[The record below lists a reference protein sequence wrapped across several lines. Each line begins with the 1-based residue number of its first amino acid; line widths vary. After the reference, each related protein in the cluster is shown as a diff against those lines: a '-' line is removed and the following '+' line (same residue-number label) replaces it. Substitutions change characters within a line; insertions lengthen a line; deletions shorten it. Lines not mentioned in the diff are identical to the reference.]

1 MLALNVVHPLSYIGQ
16 GPTGTGQIINSG
28 LGGPLSKQL
37 WAYGT
42 IINDTTAS
50 GTTCPI
56 GYIDG
61 VASLGKQVVL
71 AFQSVTAPATINGTA
86 NQAIYSTVYGA
97 SEVPVGASVTF
108 AGFTNSGNN
117 GTFTVNAVSATGIT
131 VTNSS
136 SVAETNP
143 AATGVYTVGG
153 VPQLVQVYL
162 AQGTGDSTAAVILAS
177 AKALFATGVTSTGFT
192 LNFPTLTTAAAQIT
206 FGAVLNFSA

>member
-16 GPTGTGQIINSG
+16 GPTGGGQIINNG

-37 WAYGT
+37 WGFGT

-61 VASLGKQVVL
+61 VQSLGKQVVL
-71 AFQSVTAPATINGTA
+71 QIQSVAAPATINGTA
-86 NQAIYSTVYGA
+86 NQAVYSSVGA
-97 SEVPVGASVTF
+97 DSAIPVGSSITI

-117 GTFTVNAVSATGIT
+117 GTFTVNSVSASSFT

-136 SVAETNP
+136 SVVETNP
-143 AATGVYTVGG
+143 AATGIYTVGG
-153 VPQLVQVYL
+153 IPQLVQVYL
-162 AQGTGDSTAAVILAS
+162 AQGAGDSAAAVALAS
-177 AKALFATGVTSTGFT
+177 AKALFATGVTATGFT
-192 LNFPTLTTAAAQIT
+192 LNFPTLTTAAAQFT
-206 FGAVLNFSA
+206 FGAVINFSA

>member
-1 MLALNVVHPLSYIGQ
+1 MLALNVVHPLSYVGQ
-16 GPTGTGQIINSG
+16 GPTGGGQIINSG

-37 WAYGT
+37 WGVAT

-50 GTTCPI
+50 GTTVPI

-61 VASLGKQVVL
+61 VQSLGKQIVL
-71 AFQSVTAPATINGTA
+71 EFQSVTAPATINGVA
-86 NQAIYSTVYGA
+86 NQAVYSTVYGA
-97 SEVPVGASVTF
+97 SEIPLNSSILF

-143 AATGVYTVGG
+143 AATGVLTVGG
-153 VPQLVQVYL
+153 IPYLVECYL
-162 AQGTGDSTAAVILAS
+162 AQGTGDSTAAVILAA
-177 AKALFATGVTSTGFT
+177 AKSLFATGVTATGFT
-192 LNFPTLTTAAAQIT
+192 LNFPTLTTAAAQVTVGCVI
-206 FGAVLNFSA
+206 NFSA